1 MTLNQFFTSTHKGT
15 IHTYRLSPERGK
27 SIDLTGKDKCW
38 AFWIFSSRR
47 GGWFSQKKNKT
58 INLPF
63 PLFIIYLWT
72 AQLSVTNPTEQQPFA
87 LLFLWLFWFTHPFAL
102 QLRTVSAYQIPFF
115 FFLLHAVLIMMEQN
129 NSRKIWLALLSG
141 AFHLSSFVSF
151 DVCRALCRKEMLRTR
166 QSVDAWCCFSQRVIN
181 TYNISTR
188 FVSFLTHFSNLVDSN
203 LRIQMRN

>member
-1 MTLNQFFTSTHKGT
+1 MIFPKEKQNNQLAFSPFYNLSLNCATLGDEPNRATTLCSFVSLTLL
-15 IHTYRLSPERGK
+15 IHA
-27 SIDLTGKDKCW
+27 SICI
-38 AFWIFSSRR
+38 A
-47 GGWFSQKKNKT
+47 
-58 INLPF
+58 
-63 PLFIIYLWT
+63 
-72 AQLSVTNPTEQQPFA
+72 TENGIRVPD
-87 LLFLWLFWFTHPFAL
+87 
-102 QLRTVSAYQIPFF
+102 TVF
-115 FFLLHAVLIMMEQN
+115 FFLLHAVLIMIEQN